1 MKKETTKKPKK
12 ITAQDVKKAILTEL
26 EKKQVNKDWIKSH
39 LIFAK
44 L

>member
-1 MKKETTKKPKK
+1 MKKEKTKKPKK
-12 ITAQDVKKAILTEL
+12 VTVQDVKKAILTEL
-26 EKKQVNKDWIKSH
+26 EKKQVSKHWINSH